1 MEFIIMEP
9 ILYRKDFLYKKNE
22 KETGGKEEADEYR
35 RLYKAWDICQGCAAG
50 RKDPGDFH

>member
-9 ILYRKDFLYKKNE
+9 ILYRKNFLYKKNE